1 MNKET
6 KKRTTQ
12 REMMIVISKDTN
24 QRETR
29 TKTKQR
35 PISQMTKS
43 NTRELPRRKRRS
55 HVTTRARFRKTL
67 IVIEWNL
74 LIKYILC
81 LFYLLEITLL
91 SGVSII
97 SIYSF
102 TCASISSSEFSSRIF
117 LSLKICLLVFSWIE
131 YIQIF
136 ISYPLINL
144 VHSFTSLSY
153 RVSFV
158 YLSTFLF
165 TPSVI

>member
-43 NTRELPRRKRRS
+43 NTRELPRRKRPS

-74 LIKYILC
+74 LIRYILC
-81 LFYLLEITLL
+81 LSIRDNSSFRCVYYIYLF
-91 SGVSII
+91 
-97 SIYSF
+97 IYV
-102 TCASISSSEFSSRIF
+102 RI
-117 LSLKICLLVFSWIE
+117 
-131 YIQIF
+131 YIFIRIF
-136 ISYPLINL
+136 ISYFSFSENMFTCFLLDWI
-144 VHSFTSLSY
+144 HSDIYFLS
-153 RVSFV
+153 VN
-158 YLSTFLF
+158 
-165 TPSVI
+165 